1 MKILILSLETWK
13 NDTNGGNVLSNLF
26 ENFDAEYAQ
35 IYCSAGMPQNNIC
48 KKYFQMTDAMAIKN
62 IVKKENMGQEII
74 IDNFKIN
81 NELDIDNTINKIK
94 NKGNFGF
101 LRVFRQIVWALSNYK
116 NERLKKFILDFNPDI
131 IFAPCY
137 GSTYMLSLTRYVA
150 KLTNKPVISYI
161 SDDFYS
167 FKQINLSPVFWINR
181 LIIRKKVRQTWK
193 YYSLIYTM
201 TDTQKEVMSKLG
213 KSIKIL
219 KKSGTF
225 NKYNEKKK
233 QEYPIKIVYA
243 GGIYLNRWKTLV
255 KIANI
260 LNKIDKSGNLLR
272 LDIYTNNRVNKKT
285 YDKLNTGNSHFHK
298 SVEYSELK
306 KIYKSSD
313 IALHV
318 ESFDIRNR
326 LSVRMSFSTK
336 IIDCLD
342 SECAVMAI
350 CDKKQGGFQYL
361 KKEDAAICID
371 SLNKIENV
379 FKNILNNPNIL
390 NEYRKK
396 AYECGKRNHQKTIND
411 KILQND
417 FERLANKK

>member
-213 KSIKIL
+213 KPIKIL

-233 QEYPIKIVYA
+233 
-243 GGIYLNRWKTLV
+243 
-255 KIANI
+255 
-260 LNKIDKSGNLLR
+260 
-272 LDIYTNNRVNKKT
+272 
-285 YDKLNTGNSHFHK
+285 
-298 SVEYSELK
+298 
-306 KIYKSSD
+306 
-313 IALHV
+313 
-318 ESFDIRNR
+318 
-326 LSVRMSFSTK
+326 
-336 IIDCLD
+336 
-342 SECAVMAI
+342 
-350 CDKKQGGFQYL
+350 
-361 KKEDAAICID
+361 
-371 SLNKIENV
+371 
-379 FKNILNNPNIL
+379 
-390 NEYRKK
+390 
-396 AYECGKRNHQKTIND
+396 
-411 KILQND
+411 
-417 FERLANKK
+417 

>member
-35 IYCSAGMPQNNIC
+35 IYCSAGVPQNNIC

-62 IVKKENMGQEII
+62 IVKNENMGQEII
-74 IDNFKIN
+74 VDNFKIN

-94 NKGNFGF
+94 KKGNFGF
-101 LRVFRQIVWALSNYK
+101 LRIFRQIVWALSNYK
-116 NERLKKFILDFNPDI
+116 NEKLKKFILDFNPDI

-167 FKQINLSPVFWINR
+167 FKQISLSPVFWINR

-201 TDTQKEVMSKLG
+201 TDTQKKVMSKLG
-213 KSIKIL
+213 KPIKIL

-298 SVEYSELK
+298 SVEYNELK